1 MTLGDLLNGANRGF
15 VSGTLGGP
23 VDLANAAMGGVGGQ
37 QPVMGSQ
44 WVAAKLAAMGLL
56 PQQGDPTAQVVGS
69 MVSPSPIGKYAGLL
83 ALGKPLRA
91 QEDAATLL
99 ANPTVQNLGLD
110 AASSG
115 KSLLDVLSSYLGASG
130 AKAYLEHLGVQ
141 VPK

>member
-1 MTLGDLLNGANRGF
+1 MTLGDLINGANRGF

-23 VDLANAAMGGVGGQ
+23 VDLANAAMGGIGGQ
-37 QPVMGSQ
+37 QPVMGSHWIAQ
-44 WVAAKLAAMGLL
+44 RLAQLGML
-56 PQQGDPTAQVVGS
+56 PQTGDPTAQAAGS
-69 MVSPSPIGKYAGLL
+69 MLSPSPIGKYAGLL
-83 ALGKPLRA
+83 ALAKPLRA

-115 KSLLDVLSSYLGASG
+115 RSLYDVLSSYLGERG
-130 AKAYLEHLGVQ
+130 ALAYLKHLGVE